1 MSALLTGLTAVAVA
15 CFHGVFVLRRLWT
28 DPGYADRMVRSLGAR
43 LPYGPAVHR
52 GAVRGSLLL
61 TAMIACLGL
70 FLVSA
75 GVSMREGGQG
85 ANAADYLAISMVF
98 LTLICFAAHLAIIWF
113 NFPRLL
119 ALPSMRD
126 DTGMATAYL
135 RRRFPRRRG
144 N

>member
-1 MSALLTGLTAVAVA
+1 VSVA

-43 LPYGPAVHR
+43 LPYSPAVHR
-52 GAVRGSLLL
+52 GAVGGSLLL
-61 TAMIACLGL
+61 TTMIACIGL
-70 FLVSA
+70 FLLST

-85 ANAADYLAISMVF
+85 TNAADYLAISMVF
-98 LTLICFAAHLAIIWF
+98 LTLIRFMAHLTIIWF

-119 ALPSMRD
+119 ALPSMRND
-126 DTGMATAYL
+126 MGMVTDYF
-135 RRRFPRRRG
+135 RGRFPRRRG